1 MAKYCCCEQFYNID
15 DFKEGA
21 RVKFREL
28 PVSIAKELRLIID
41 EDFTIK
47 SVLFKVNQLGEIMM
61 VVELNQLPGRYF
73 SPNILMA
80 KRVDA
85 TPVEKVRENT
95 LKQLIKE
102 NTELSSENSYLK
114 NTLYHSLLGNFEN

>member
-1 MAKYCCCEQFYNID
+1 
-15 DFKEGA
+15 
-21 RVKFREL
+21 
-28 PVSIAKELRLIID
+28 
-41 EDFTIK
+41 
-47 SVLFKVNQLGEIMM
+47 MM
-61 VVELNQLPGRYF
+61 VVELNQLPGKYF
-73 SPNILMA
+73 SPNILIA